1 MSYVLT
7 RDDGERFRF
16 GHCSWAPLLQVA
28 RLHGWQPQG
37 GESELR
43 LSPDEHYIVNI
54 GQHVTAVD
62 ATELAA
68 ALERAL
74 DDIPEPKAV
83 EPPGLMLELQAFI
96 EFCRGGGFTIH

>member
-1 MSYVLT
+1 VSYVLT
-7 RDDGERFRF
+7 RDDGERFRLEHF
-16 GHCSWAPLLQVA
+16 AWAPLLQVA

-37 GESELR
+37 VEAESR
-43 LSPDEHYIVNI
+43 LSLDEQSIVNM

-62 ATELAA
+62 AGELAA

-74 DDIPEPKAV
+74 DDIPEHETI
-83 EPPGLMLELQAFI
+83 EPPGLMLKLQALI